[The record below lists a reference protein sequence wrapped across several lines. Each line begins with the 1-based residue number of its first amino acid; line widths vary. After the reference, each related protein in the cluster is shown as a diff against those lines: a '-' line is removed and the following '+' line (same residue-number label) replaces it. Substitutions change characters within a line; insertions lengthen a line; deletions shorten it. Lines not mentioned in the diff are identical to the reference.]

1 MAAIFLAA
9 CLFMLNR
16 TWLTA
21 RPWQNK
27 IRVPFC
33 TSVSLSHRIRWQVSW
48 GEELYTL
55 YSMQAY
61 FSPSHFLFYPL
72 SWSYFA
78 SIHLSLYSPNS
89 TPLRSSHTA
98 YNLLCDTSVPPSLSL
113 SLFLIFFL
121 LYLFH
126 LLLLSLCTTVSISC
140 FLSLPLPPFPRVPR
154 LKTQRGF
161 RFC

>member
-9 CLFMLNR
+9 CLFMLDR

-98 YNLLCDTSVPPSLSL
+98 YNSLCDTSVPLSL
-113 SLFLIFFL
+113 SLALCFLFFSFCICFISFSSP
-121 LYLFH
+121 YAPLF
-126 LLLLSLCTTVSISC
+126 LSPASSRSLCLTS
-140 FLSLPLPPFPRVPR
+140 PGY
-154 LKTQRGF
+154 QG
-161 RFC
+161 